1 LNWLEAKVAIAPH
14 LNDPV
19 GAWIIPAVAQRLI
32 AAQIDTVGDLLNT
45 INLKGRLWY
54 RNLNQVGEVTAARLV
69 KWLQLYE
76 KDLGQSVSTFA
87 MVKHRDLDVAAM
99 EASRPKEFGIVPLE
113 YFQPHPFLDGSVGK
127 TVQNATGAASIMTM
141 MPFSPGSNSS
151 KTMPTPTAI
160 TEKKPNVF
168 CCGLS

>member
-76 KDLGQSVSTFA
+76 K
-87 MVKHRDLDVAAM
+87 
-99 EASRPKEFGIVPLE
+99 I
-113 YFQPHPFLDGSVGK
+113 
-127 TVQNATGAASIMTM
+127 
-141 MPFSPGSNSS
+141 
-151 KTMPTPTAI
+151 
-160 TEKKPNVF
+160 
-168 CCGLS
+168 